1 MKILMTGITGFIGH
15 HLGERL
21 VNDGHEVFAIVRP
34 TSKIDELSENL
45 RHNVK
50 FFVNDEN
57 HTVMDIISGV
67 CKQKMGGGAVTS
79 RTLSIIWQRIF

>member
-1 MKILMTGITGFIGH
+1 MKVLMTGITGFIGH

-34 TSKIDELSENL
+34 TSKINELSENL
-45 RHNVK
+45 QRNVK

-57 HTVMDIISGV
+57 HSVMDIVTEIYSP
-67 CKQKMGGGAVTS
+67 KTGGASV
-79 RTLSIIWQRIF
+79 RHLWFII